1 MLISDDLQA
10 HRQDGAGSA
19 YVTDDD
25 GEGPSSPSHG
35 TDSAKRN
42 DEIDDNLSGSDRSEE
57 LGHVQE
63 RSIEPWQSHEEYL
76 QQKAAKE
83 ERHRRIQKRKWE
95 RRGIF

>member
-42 DEIDDNLSGSDRSEE
+42 DEIDDNLNDNDSDF
-57 LGHVQE
+57 
-63 RSIEPWQSHEEYL
+63 
-76 QQKAAKE
+76 K
-83 ERHRRIQKRKWE
+83 
-95 RRGIF
+95 